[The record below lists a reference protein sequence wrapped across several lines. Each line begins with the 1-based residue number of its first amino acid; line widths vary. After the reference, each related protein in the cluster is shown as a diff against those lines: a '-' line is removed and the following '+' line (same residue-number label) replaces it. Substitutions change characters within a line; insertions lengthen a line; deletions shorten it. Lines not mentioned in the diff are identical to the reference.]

1 MSKSSPL
8 KLDPFTIGLIVTGA
22 GLAGQ
27 GISAFSGFGKRKQE
41 QIDAENEYRKR
52 FSDYEKLDT
61 SNIYADIKNPY
72 EAVKN
77 PYADLDTR
85 FENVFEDLTVNQ
97 QQAQFEKQ
105 AIQQQQSNILQ
116 GLRGAAG
123 GSGIAGLAQAMANQ
137 GQLQAQR
144 AAASIGAQEA
154 QIQQLT
160 AQGADQARRLQQQA
174 EMTRMAGE
182 EEANRIRM
190 EGAYDAELKRLAG
203 AETARELE
211 GDKITTLLGMSQQR
225 KAAAELARKKAREN
239 QMKLFSNITGL
250 ATQFLGGIG
259 GGGMDMSGATSM
271 PTLGA
276 NPSLPTG
283 ADIPDYLTGARMP
296 D

>member
-8 KLDPFTIGLIVTGA
+8 KLDPFTIGLIMAGTG
-22 GLAGQ
+22 LVGQ

-41 QIDAENEYRKR
+41 QKDAEKEYRKR

-77 PYADLDTR
+77 PYSDLDTR

-97 QQAQFEKQ
+97 QQAEFEKQ

-203 AETARELE
+203 AEKARELE

-239 QMKLFSNITGL
+239 QMKFFTGL
-250 ATQFLGGIG
+250 TGFAGQLLGGIG
-259 GGGMDMSGATSM
+259 GGVNSDLGSNIGNTIFDPDTGSPMSPAQ
-271 PTLGA
+271 
-276 NPSLPTG
+276 
-283 ADIPDYLTGARMP
+283 
-296 D
+296 